1 MSDNN
6 PPSDALDLSKTLT
19 IYGRKPV
26 LEALSDPQ
34 IQPRRLHLAESNK
47 LVGIITEIIQSAG
60 GRGVEIRYHDKRAL
74 SRISKNGKQD
84 QGVAL
89 DIDCPNFKGVDEL
102 AETAPKASDRFLVL
116 DGITNPQNVGMII
129 RSALAADITGIVYPK
144 QGVAT
149 LGSLVI
155 KASAGTALRAPLI
168 RCANALE
175 GVTTLKTCGV
185 RIVTLAGDTDLGLN
199 QLESGIP
206 TAFVLGGETDGVSNP
221 IRTLADCSA
230 SIPMAN
236 KVESLNVAVTAAL
249 VVYLYRGAAD

>member
-34 IQPRRLHLAESNK
+34 LLPRRLHLADSNK
-47 LVGIITEIIQSAG
+47 SAGIITDIIKSADS
-60 GRGVEIRYHDKRAL
+60 RDIEIRYHDKRAL

-89 DIDCPNFKGVDEL
+89 DIECPNFKGVDEL
-102 AETAPKASDRFLVL
+102 AKTALSPDDRFLVL

-149 LGSLVI
+149 LGPLVI
-155 KASAGTALRAPLI
+155 KASAGTAMRAPLI

-175 GVTTLKTCGV
+175 GVTALKANGM
-185 RIVTLAGDTDLGLN
+185 RIVTLAGDTDLTLN
-199 QLESGIP
+199 RLESGIA
-206 TAFVLGGETDGVSNP
+206 TAFVLGGETDGVSHQ
-221 IRTLADCSA
+221 IRGLADCSV

-249 VVYLYRGAAD
+249 VAYLY

>member
-1 MSDNN
+1 MSDNH
-6 PPSDALDLSKTLT
+6 PHRDAIDLSKTLT

-34 IQPRRLHLAESNK
+34 IKSRRLHLADSNK
-47 LVGIITEIIQSAG
+47 SAGIITEIIQSAE
-60 GRGVEIRYHDKRAL
+60 GRDIDIRYHDKRTL

-89 DIDCPNFKGVDEL
+89 DIDCPNFKGIDEL
-102 AETAPKASDRFLVL
+102 AETAPQACDRFLVL

-155 KASAGTALRAPLI
+155 KASAGTAMRAPLI
-168 RCANALE
+168 RCENALE
-175 GVTTLKTCGV
+175 GVTTLKSCGV

-206 TAFVLGGETDGVSNP
+206 TAFILGGETDGVSNQ
-221 IRTLADCSA
+221 IRALADCSA

-249 VVYLYRGAAD
+249 VAYLY

>member
-1 MSDNN
+1 M
-6 PPSDALDLSKTLT
+6 PST
-19 IYGRKPV
+19 ITHW
-26 LEALSDPQ
+26 S
-34 IQPRRLHLAESNK
+34 
-47 LVGIITEIIQSAG
+47 
-60 GRGVEIRYHDKRAL
+60 
-74 SRISKNGKQD
+74 
-84 QGVAL
+84 
-89 DIDCPNFKGVDEL
+89 
-102 AETAPKASDRFLVL
+102 
-116 DGITNPQNVGMII
+116 
-129 RSALAADITGIVYPK
+129 
-144 QGVAT
+144 
-149 LGSLVI
+149 
-155 KASAGTALRAPLI
+155 
-168 RCANALE
+168 LE

>member
-1 MSDNN
+1 MSNNN
-6 PPSDALDLSKTLT
+6 PPSDAIDLSKTLT

-34 IQPRRLHLAESNK
+34 IQSRRLHLADSNK
-47 LVGIITEIIQSAG
+47 SAGIITEIIQSAE
-60 GRGVEIRYHDKRAL
+60 GRDIDIRYHDKRTL

-89 DIDCPNFKGVDEL
+89 DIDCPNFKGIDEL
-102 AETAPKASDRFLVL
+102 TETAPQACDRFLVL

-155 KASAGTALRAPLI
+155 KASAGTAMRAPLI
-168 RCANALE
+168 RCTNALE
-175 GVTTLKTCGV
+175 GVTALKANGI
-185 RIVTLAGDTDLGLN
+185 RIITMAGDTDLTLN

-206 TAFVLGGETDGVSNP
+206 TAFILGGETDGVSNQ
-221 IRTLADCSA
+221 IRALADCSA

-249 VVYLYRGAAD
+249 VAYLY

>member
-6 PPSDALDLSKTLT
+6 PPSDAMDLSKTLT

-34 IQPRRLHLAESNK
+34 IQPRRLHLADSNK
-47 LVGIITEIIQSAG
+47 SAGIITDITESANA
-60 GRGVEIRYHDKRAL
+60 RDIDIRYHDKRAL

-102 AETAPKASDRFLVL
+102 AQTAPQTSDRFLVL

-155 KASAGTALRAPLI
+155 KASAGTAMRAPLI

-175 GVTTLKTCGV
+175 GVKALKANGI
-185 RIVTLAGDTDLGLN
+185 RIITMAGDTDLTLN
-199 QLESGIP
+199 QLESGIA
-206 TAFVLGGETDGVSNP
+206 TAFVLGGETDGVSNQ
-221 IRTLADCSA
+221 ILALADCSV

-249 VVYLYRGAAD
+249 VAYLY

>member
-1 MSDNN
+1 MSHNN
-6 PPSDALDLSKTLT
+6 PPSDAIDLSKTLT

-26 LEALSDPQ
+26 LEALRDPQ
-34 IQPRRLHLAESNK
+34 IQPRRLHLANSNK
-47 LVGIITEIIQSAG
+47 SAGIIIEIIKSAE
-60 GRGVEIRYHDKRAL
+60 GRGIEIRYHDKRAL

-89 DIDCPNFKGVDEL
+89 DIDCPNFIGVNEL
-102 AETAPKASDRFLVL
+102 AQTSPKACDRFLVL

-149 LGSLVI
+149 LGPLVI
-155 KASAGTALRAPLI
+155 KASAGTAMRAPLI

-175 GVTTLKTCGV
+175 GVTGLKANGI
-185 RIVTLAGDTDLGLN
+185 RIVSLAGDTDLDLN
-199 QLESGIP
+199 QLESGVA
-206 TAFVLGGETDGVSNP
+206 TAFVLGGETSGVSHD
-221 IRTLADCSA
+221 IRSLADCSV

-249 VVYLYRGAAD
+249 VAYLY

>member
-6 PPSDALDLSKTLT
+6 PPSDAIDLSKTLT

-26 LEALSDPQ
+26 LEALSDQ
-34 IQPRRLHLAESNK
+34 EIQPRRLHLADSNRAA
-47 LVGIITEIIQSAG
+47 GIITDIVKSAE
-60 GRGVEIRYHDKRAL
+60 GRGIEIRHHDKRAL

-89 DIDCPNFKGVDEL
+89 DIDCPNFRGVDEL
-102 AETAPKASDRFLVL
+102 AQAPLTTDDRFLVL

-129 RSALAADITGIVYPK
+129 RSALAADIAGIVYPK
-144 QGVAT
+144 QGVAA
-149 LGSLVI
+149 LGPLVI
-155 KASAGTALRAPLI
+155 KASAGTAMRAPLI

-175 GVTTLKTCGV
+175 GVTALKASGV
-185 RIVTLAGDTDLGLN
+185 RIVTLAGDSDLGLN
-199 QLESGIP
+199 QLESDVA
-206 TAFVLGGETDGVSNP
+206 TAFVLGGETDGVSDQ
-221 IRTLADCSA
+221 IRTLADCSV

-249 VVYLYRGAAD
+249 VAYLH